1 MTSSYRRIH
10 RSSFRDPSGFLFE
23 TNDILYRQV
32 NNSYKS
38 HYDYLIDS
46 GLYEELVALKMMIPH
61 QEVDTDIAES
71 NSAYK
76 VLRPQ
81 VVKFIS
87 YPYEWCFSE
96 LKHAAL
102 VTLDIQKTAFK
113 YGMCLKDA
121 SAYNVQFVDGQPMLI
136 DTLSFEIYEEGSP

>member
-1 MTSSYRRIH
+1 MTSSCRRIH

-46 GLYEELVALKMMIPH
+46 GLYEELVALKMMVPH
-61 QEVDTDIAES
+61 KEVDTAFAVS

-102 VTLDIQKTAFK
+102 AMLDIQKIAF
-113 YGMCLKDA
+113 
-121 SAYNVQFVDGQPMLI
+121 
-136 DTLSFEIYEEGSP
+136 